1 MRALRYAQ
9 LSSELTATMIT
20 RQARPHVM
28 VHCTTPEPR
37 YHEKKEEEEEEEPG
51 RDVVSILAHHT
62 HAMIDGTFVFFV
74 SGTQL
79 FLCFLV
85 SFCWDG

>member
-1 MRALRYAQ
+1 
-9 LSSELTATMIT
+9 
-20 RQARPHVM
+20 M

-37 YHEKKEEEEEEEPG
+37 YHEKTEEEEVEVEEEEEEEEEPG

-85 SFCWDG
+85 PFCWDG